1 MNGHSEIFAGGES
14 GSRIFGQ
21 FQYYTVDVK
30 VKVGEGV
37 GKPKGG
43 KLKKKKPK
51 GGKPKVKKEVEVEV
65 EVEVKKGTTV
75 KKEVE
80 VQQGPMY
87 MVGSEGEISKIP
99 AKDVKRSTYMP
110 NETKNVAST
119 LIQIRDN
126 NSGEKLYLLG
136 SKYDDRVGGDI
147 QFGISE
153 TSHIKESKITNARR
167 GVKEELQ
174 IELRCNLL
182 GEKPSFDATFQKN
195 KLLHNHSHWIAKIS
209 SDSDYSFPEKH
220 EINPDPSQDNNSQKA
235 SVYLYGTEEILR
247 KIVENFIPFEYVEDK
262 TKRIHDAISSL
273 AMIPFDDL
281 ESYL

>member
-14 GSRIFGQ
+14 SSRIFGQ
-21 FQYYTVDVK
+21 SKDYTVEVEVIVK
-30 VKVGEGV
+30 MQVGV
-37 GKPKGG
+37 GKPTVTKSE
-43 KLKKKKPK
+43 K
-51 GGKPKVKKEVEVEV
+51 
-65 EVEVKKGTTV
+65 TTV
-75 KKEVE
+75 KKEVTMVVKQVE

-87 MVGSEGEISKIP
+87 MVGGEREISKIP

-153 TSHIKESKITNARR
+153 TSHKKENEITNALR

-182 GEKPSFDATFQKN
+182 SKEPDFNAEFWKKGKKN
-195 KLLHNHSHWIAKIS
+195 YHSHWIAKIS
-209 SDSDYSFPEKH
+209 SDSDYTLPEKH
-220 EINPDPSQDNNSQKA
+220 EITPDSSKNNTTQKA
-235 SVYLYGTEEILR
+235 SVYLYGTEETLR
-247 KIVENFIPFEYVEDK
+247 KIVENFKPFEYVEDE